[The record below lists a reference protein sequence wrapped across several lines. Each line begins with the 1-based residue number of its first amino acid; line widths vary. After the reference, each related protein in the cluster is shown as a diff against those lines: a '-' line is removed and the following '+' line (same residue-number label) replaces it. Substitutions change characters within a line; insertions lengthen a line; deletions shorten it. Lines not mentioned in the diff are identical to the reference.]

1 MGLIILWMDP
11 TYGTDNNS
19 MHGTWYDAFALKTH
33 THPSAHALTPH
44 TKLMMMI
51 ITKTKTTTTTTTTS
65 TTTKKKPTQVASR
78 LMQLRLEPK
87 RCDKRGSDGEWD
99 FFTLIC
105 LARVKLPGAP
115 PPFFWTT
122 PCTYTYIYT
131 YISIYISISFS
142 TAICLA
148 RVKLLGAPHFFFYT
162 TPCICTYT
170 SISISISISDFYIY
184 ICIYIYLSIYLSIY
198 IYNTHALTVPKH
210 IRTKP
215 KPIHKTC
222 ILFEGFVSIYLSI
235 YIL

>member
-115 PPFFWTT
+115 PPFFLDNALHIHIH
-122 PCTYTYIYT
+122 IY
-131 YISIYISISFS
+131 
-142 TAICLA
+142 
-148 RVKLLGAPHFFFYT
+148 V
-162 TPCICTYT
+162 
-170 SISISISISDFYIY
+170 YIY
-184 ICIYIYLSIYLSIY
+184 IHIYIVFHRNLSGARQVAGCPPFFFLYNALHMYIHIYIYIY
-198 IYNTHALTVPKH
+198 IY
-210 IRTKP
+210 I
-215 KPIHKTC
+215 
-222 ILFEGFVSIYLSI
+222 
-235 YIL
+235 